1 MKKIFTLLALMVAI
15 AASADFR
22 TIDLD
27 DNLDVREI
35 LKTDTMTLDSLK
47 VKGYLNHHNLY
58 FISWMTNRKL
68 EYIDLS
74 ECTLQNNEIPNEG
87 LNPTIFVYN
96 TTTGLYYSQL
106 KEVKFPATLKSI
118 GDWAMAAT
126 RLEKIDIPESV
137 DYIGAGAFHSCKH
150 LTGAVNLPEGLTTI
164 APGLLYYC
172 PYVESVSLPSTTEV
186 IGSDALGGL
195 IFLHEINMPSGL
207 REIGVQGC
215 SGWYDFYGDIV
226 LPATLEKMDYFA
238 FRCSRLNSLKFE
250 AGSKLKV
257 IPNEAFRSSYIK
269 ELSLPDHLETISS
282 YAFSDCR
289 FTEVEF
295 PSTLT
300 KISEWAFGQCDYLN
314 MIVLNENLKQIGNYA
329 FGYCPN
335 LTDVYVKAT
344 ITPEICKSTFDNPEL
359 MKLYVPV
366 GAREAY
372 AAAEYWKDFGEIV
385 EVEEFPSAGRE
396 AVIAASEAVRAFGAF
411 GAAVIEGDGCRYTI
425 YAADGRM
432 VAAGTANG
440 RTEVALPRGI
450 YIVDTAGGAH
460 RIAVR

>member
-22 TIDLD
+22 TIELD

-74 ECTLQNNEIPNEG
+74 ECRLENDEMPEYG
-87 LNPTIFVYN
+87 LNPTPFLFNEDYE
-96 TTTGLYYSQL
+96 YYSKL
-106 KEVKFPATLKSI
+106 AHVKLPESLRSI
-118 GDWAMAAT
+118 GDWAFT
-126 RLEKIDIPESV
+126 CSKLETIDIPESV
-137 DYIGAGAFHSCKH
+137 EYVGRCVFSSCKRLRGTVKFPEGITNIMDDCLYFCAYVDTVVIPSTVEVIEVGALAGLMSMTEISFPKTLKEIKDFSCRSWLSYYGDMVLPASLEYIGIASFQDTRINSLAFEEGSQITEIPYWAFRNSKIRK
-150 LTGAVNLPEGLTTI
+150 LSFPERLESIGDLSFSRNLCTELVFPETLRWIGD
-164 APGLLYYC
+164 
-172 PYVESVSLPSTTEV
+172 ES
-186 IGSDALGGL
+186 
-195 IFLHEINMPSGL
+195 FLQSEYL
-207 REIGVQGC
+207 ER
-215 SGWYDFYGDIV
+215 IV
-226 LPATLEKMDYFA
+226 LPSNIASIGDRA
-238 FRCSRLNSLKFE
+238 FDNCHVLKD
-250 AGSKLKV
+250 V
-257 IPNEAFRSSYIK
+257 YIK
-269 ELSLPDHLETISS
+269 ATVPPTIMTETFEQP
-282 YAFSDCR
+282 AD
-289 FTEVEF
+289 
-295 PSTLT
+295 
-300 KISEWAFGQCDYLN
+300 
-314 MIVLNENLKQIGNYA
+314 
-329 FGYCPN
+329 
-335 LTDVYVKAT
+335 
-344 ITPEICKSTFDNPEL
+344 

-372 AAAEYWKDFGEIV
+372 AATEYWKDFGEIV

-396 AVIAASEAVRAFGAF
+396 AVIAASEAVRAFGAC
-411 GAAVIEGDGCRYTI
+411 GAAVIEGDGCGYSI